1 MFTERLDSFF
11 YNRPISYRSYYQ
23 RQQKPEIIKESDDD
37 ALFVKNMGSSM
48 GLPVYD
54 RYFNTEEVA
63 KEFNDVHK
71 NVDRVDKNVGTR
83 KVPSVEEVRKR
94 KLEKNKEILLKD
106 SHP

>member
-1 MFTERLDSFF
+1 MA
-11 YNRPISYRSYYQ
+11 YNH
-23 RQQKPEIIKESDDD
+23 
-37 ALFVKNMGSSM
+37 N
-48 GLPVYD
+48 VYK
-54 RYFNTEEVA
+54 NTEEVA

-71 NVDRVDKNVGTR
+71 NVDRVDKNVGKR